1 MTPKEISDLVFKIIG
16 GMPVEV
22 FDEDDG
28 TIWENEL
35 WELVTPRP
43 EGDFAGTR
51 AIGSANLVTALNMV
65 HQKLLIHSNNP
76 ENSLEVFNRAMNQLQ
91 EQKLIRHKPQKVRET
106 FKIVN

>member
-1 MTPKEISDLVFKIIG
+1 
-16 GMPVEV
+16 
-22 FDEDDG
+22 
-28 TIWENEL
+28 
-35 WELVTPRP
+35 
-43 EGDFAGTR
+43 
-51 AIGSANLVTALNMV
+51 MV